1 MREFIKLIES
11 EWTDEDQAASD
22 EMDARYAREKK
33 VEALIRHVLEK
44 LGMEIADRAHAIGY
58 DEASGRECTV
68 YLYGPVK
75 LDTLVKLQATGLGE
89 FFAINTSSS
98 HYDEMVLEFVVAEG
112 MENATPQ

>member
-33 VEALIRHVLEK
+33 VEALIRHVFEK
-44 LGMEIADRAHAIGY
+44 LGLDIAYRNHAISY
-58 DEASGRECTV
+58 DEDSDRSCTV
-68 YLYGPVK
+68 YLDGPVNLDALIK
-75 LDTLVKLQATGLGE
+75 LEPLGLGTDFKISSAGDYITVE
-89 FFAINTSSS
+89 FI
-98 HYDEMVLEFVVAEG
+98 VLEG